1 VGSTACLDDAGK
13 RLSAGISDGD
23 GGVRARMRSVVMEA
37 AFGSSVMVGKCTLVF
52 FVVAGDIRGAA
63 VGDTL
68 GSGTVV
74 GDTLVSGAGEA
85 MRFGSN
91 IEARR

>member
-1 VGSTACLDDAGK
+1 VGSATCLDDAGK
-13 RLSAGISDGD
+13 RLSSGISDGD
-23 GGVRARMRSVVMEA
+23 GGVRARVKLVVMDA
-37 AFGSSVMVGKCTLVF
+37 TFGSSVMVGKYTLGSF
-52 FVVAGDIRGAA
+52 LVAGDTRGAA

-74 GDTLVSGAGEA
+74 GDTLGSGAGEA
-85 MRFGSN
+85 MGFGSN